1 LLNFDVEK
9 YRLLKIKLT
18 PQRLAILDY
27 LNENKS
33 HPSAE
38 TIYKAVS
45 KQFPTMS
52 FATVYNTLETLLNKG
67 SIREL
72 KIEAGKKRYD
82 HDIKP
87 HHHIICVKCNK
98 IVDLYKDY
106 KIPLPDEITQ
116 EFDLINKNIEFF
128 GTCQSCKKKLSQT

>member
-1 LLNFDVEK
+1 
-9 YRLLKIKLT
+9 
-18 PQRLAILDY
+18 
-27 LNENKS
+27 
-33 HPSAE
+33 
-38 TIYKAVS
+38 
-45 KQFPTMS
+45 MS

-82 HDIKP
+82 HDINP
-87 HHHIICVKCNK
+87 HHHIICIKCNK

-116 EFDLINKNIEFF
+116 EFDLINKNIEFY
-128 GTCQSCKKKLSQT
+128 GTCQNCKKKRNQS

>member
-1 LLNFDVEK
+1 MEQ
-9 YRLLKIKLT
+9 YRHLQIKLT

-27 LNENKS
+27 LNGNKS

-45 KQFPTMS
+45 KKFPTMS

-72 KIEAGKKRYD
+72 KIEPGKKRYD
-82 HDIKP
+82 YDITP
-87 HHHIICVKCNK
+87 HHHIICVECKK
-98 IVDLYKDY
+98 IIDLYKDY
-106 KIPLPDEITQ
+106 KIPLPDDITQ
-116 EFDLINKNIEFF
+116 EFELINKNIEFY
-128 GTCQSCKKKLSQT
+128 GTCQNCKKRN

>member
-128 GTCQSCKKKLSQT
+128 GTCQNCKKKLSQT

>member
-1 LLNFDVEK
+1 VEK

-27 LNENKS
+27 LNESKS

-116 EFDLINKNIEFF
+116 EFELINKNIEFY
-128 GTCQSCKKKLSQT
+128 GTCQNCKKKRNQS

>member
-1 LLNFDVEK
+1 MEK
-9 YRLLKIKLT
+9 YRLLNIKLT

-72 KIEAGKKRYD
+72 KIESGKKRYD

-116 EFDLINKNIEFF
+116 EFELINKNIEFY
-128 GTCQSCKKKLSQT
+128 GTCQNCKKKRNQS